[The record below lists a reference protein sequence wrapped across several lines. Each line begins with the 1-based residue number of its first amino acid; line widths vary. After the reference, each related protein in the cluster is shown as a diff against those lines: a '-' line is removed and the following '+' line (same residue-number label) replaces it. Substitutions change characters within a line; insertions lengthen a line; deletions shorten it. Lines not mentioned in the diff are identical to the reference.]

1 MKKPMRKVDQAKIR
15 QRKHIA
21 FRMNLLFFSIFI
33 LFSLLIF
40 RLGYL
45 QIVKGET
52 YTRLLEMKE
61 EIAVN
66 TSVPRGRIYDRTGKV
81 LVDNKPMNAI
91 TYTKTSSTTAK
102 EMYDIAKELSKLIE
116 QDTKRITVGDKRDFW
131 IFLNPEEAE
140 AKVSKEE
147 LAEIGKDG
155 TVSKQDI
162 QREVTRL
169 TRERI
174 TDEELDSFSEHD
186 LEVLAIYREMM
197 SGYAY
202 SPQIIKSGNVTE
214 EEFAAVSERLNEFEG
229 VDTTTDWSRIKFSDS
244 TILGTMTSST
254 EGIPR
259 SHLDYYLARG
269 YSRNDRIGRSYF
281 EQQYEE
287 LLRGQKTIVKNVKD
301 RTGRVI
307 ETKTVREGE
316 PGRDLVLSMD
326 SELQESLEELI
337 SEKLLEMKKDPRSG
351 LLDRAF
357 LVMMDPNNG
366 EVLSL
371 VGKRVVKDEDTGR
384 WEVRDYAY
392 GTFTS
397 AYEVGSTVKVATVL
411 AGYSEGV
418 LSVGEKK
425 IDEPMNIAGLP
436 KRSLFNQ
443 NGRVSVDDITALGRS
458 SNVYMFKIAISIG
471 NGVYRPFKSLP
482 IDIGGFDRL
491 RNAYASFGLGVKT
504 EIDLPGEYAGV
515 VGTDTRSGKLLDFAI
530 GQFDT
535 YTPLQLVQ
543 YVSTVANG
551 GYRVAPKV
559 LKEIREPSRDGET
572 LGELLEETEVKV
584 LNRINNTAK
593 EIEQVKKGMQY
604 VYYGPNGTGRNIF
617 NGASYTAAGKTG
629 TAQSSYYGDDR
640 SKYGMASVNLTHVG
654 FAPADNPEVAYA
666 VVIPYA
672 STDRGNYITQGIAMK
687 EIVRTALDTYFDLKE
702 ERAKKNVLETTDQ
715 KIDRRFEREK
725 EQEKDKDTD
734 EK

>member
-45 QIVKGET
+45 QIVKGEE
-52 YTRLLEMKE
+52 YTRELEKKE

-91 TYTKTSSTTAK
+91 TYTKTTSTTSQ
-102 EMYDIAKELSKLIE
+102 EMLEIAEDLSELIH
-116 QDTKRITVGDKRDFW
+116 QDTKRVTIGDKRDFW
-131 IFLNPEEAE
+131 ILLNPDEAE
-140 AKVSKEE
+140 AKVSKKE
-147 LAEIGKDG
+147 LEKINESG
-155 TVSKQDI
+155 TLSKQEI
-162 QREVTRL
+162 QWEVTRL

-174 TDEELDSFSEHD
+174 TEEELNSFTDHE

-214 EEFAAVSERLNEFEG
+214 EEFAAVSERLSDFEG
-229 VDTTTDWSRIKFSDS
+229 VNTTTDWERVKFSDS
-244 TILGTMTSST
+244 TIIGTMTSPI

-259 SHLDYYLARG
+259 THLDYYLARD

-281 EQQYEE
+281 EQYYEE

-326 SELQESLEELI
+326 SDLQESLEELL
-337 SEKLLEMKKDPRSG
+337 SEKLLELKKDPRSG

-366 EVLSL
+366 ELLSL
-371 VGKRVVKDEDTGR
+371 VGKRLVKDEDSGR

-397 AYEVGSTVKVATVL
+397 AYEAGSTVKVATVL
-411 AGYSEGV
+411 TGYSEGV
-418 LSVGEKK
+418 LSVGDVK
-425 IDEPMNIAGLP
+425 IDEPIYIASSNV
-436 KRSLFNQ
+436 KRSLFNP
-443 NGRVSVDDITALGRS
+443 NGRYAIDDIQALGRS
-458 SNVYMFKIAISIG
+458 SNVYMFKIAMSLG
-471 NGVYRPFKSLP
+471 NAVYRPHKPLP
-482 IDIGGFDRL
+482 IDITGFDRL
-491 RNAYASFGLGVKT
+491 RESYASFGLGVKT
-504 EIDLPGEYAGV
+504 GIDLPGEYPGV
-515 VGTDTRSGKLLDFAI
+515 TGTETISGKLLDFAI

-543 YVSTVANG
+543 YISTVANG

-559 LKEIREPSRDGET
+559 LKEIREPSKDGET
-572 LGELLEETEVKV
+572 FGTLLEETEVKV
-584 LNRINNTAK
+584 LNRINNTEK
-593 EIEQVKKGMQY
+593 EIEQVKKGMHY
-604 VYYGPNGTGRNIF
+604 TYYGPNGTARNLF

-629 TAQSSYYGDDR
+629 TAQTSYYGDDR

-654 FAPADNPEVAYA
+654 FAPAENPEVAYA
-666 VVIPYA
+666 IVIPYA
-672 STDRGNYITQGIAMK
+672 STDRGNYRAQSAAMN
-687 EIVRTALDTYFDLKE
+687 EIVRTSLDTYFELKE
-702 ERAKKNVLETTDQ
+702 ERAKINAEETTDQ
-715 KIDRRFEREK
+715 KIDRRFEKEK
-725 EQEKDKDTD
+725 ESEEK
-734 EK
+734 

>member
-45 QIVKGET
+45 QIVKGED
-52 YTRLLEMKE
+52 YTRLLERTE

-91 TYTKTSSTTAK
+91 TYTKTSSTTSR
-102 EMYDIAKELSKLIE
+102 EMLEIAEELSKLIH
-116 QDTKRITVGDKRDFW
+116 QDTKRVTIGDKRDFW
-131 IFLNPEEAE
+131 ILLNPEEAK
-140 AKVSKEE
+140 AKVSAEE
-147 LAEIGKDG
+147 LKEIAKDG
-155 TVSKQDI
+155 TVSKHDI
-162 QREVTRL
+162 QREVNRL

-174 TDEELDSFSEHD
+174 TDEELNSFTEHE

-214 EEFAAVSERLNEFEG
+214 EEFAAVSERLDDFKG
-229 VDTTTDWSRIKFSDS
+229 VNTTTDWDRVKFSSS
-244 TILGTMTSST
+244 TILGTMTSPI

-259 SHLDYYLARG
+259 SHLDYYLARD

-281 EQQYEE
+281 EQYYEE
-287 LLRGQKTIVKNVKD
+287 LLKGQKTIVKNVKD

-316 PGRDLVLSMD
+316 PGKDLVLSMD
-326 SELQESLEELI
+326 SDLQESLEELL
-337 SEKLLEMKKDPRSG
+337 SEKLLELKKDSRSG
-351 LLDRAF
+351 LLDSAF

-366 EVLSL
+366 ELLSL
-371 VGKRVVKDEDTGR
+371 VGKRVVKDEDSGR

-397 AYEVGSTVKVATVL
+397 AYEAGSTVKMATVL
-411 AGYSEGV
+411 TGYSEGV
-418 LSVGEKK
+418 LSVGEVK

-443 NGRVSVDDITALGRS
+443 NGRVAVDDITALGRS
-458 SNVYMFKIAISIG
+458 SNVYMFQIAISLG
-471 NGVYRPFKSLP
+471 NAVYRPYKALP
-482 IDIGGFDRL
+482 IDLAGFDRL

-504 EIDLPGEYAGV
+504 GIDLPGEYSGV
-515 VGTDTRSGKLLDFAI
+515 TGTDTRSGKLLDFAI

-535 YTPLQLVQ
+535 YTPLQLAQ

-559 LKEIREPSRDGET
+559 LKEIREPSKDGET
-572 LGELLEETEVKV
+572 LGALLQETEVKV
-584 LNRINNTAK
+584 LNRINNTEK

-604 VYYGPNGTGRNIF
+604 VYYGPNGTAPNLF

-629 TAQSSYYGDDR
+629 TAQTSYYGHDR
-640 SKYGMASVNLTHVG
+640 SKYGMASINLTHVG
-654 FAPADNPEVAYA
+654 FAPAENPEVAYA

-672 STDRGNYITQGIAMK
+672 STDRSNYRTQSRAMS
-687 EIVRTALDTYFDLKE
+687 EIVRTSLDIYFDLKE
-702 ERAKKNVLETTDQ
+702 EREKANAPETTDH
-715 KIDRRFEREK
+715 KIDRRFETEK
-725 EQEKDKDTD
+725 EKD